1 MYQDPQMEQY
11 IKKLTDNLIEHQN
24 KLNNLEKLM
33 KQMKEDM
40 NKLIASKNNTIEKIE
55 YNFDQLKVETLEG
68 TLNIGITPG
77 GNGTIDELEVNDQ
90 TEHEVQLG
98 GEIESDCHQ
107 GIRDEIHQHLDE
119 EVPNAIRTLQEKFN
133 LVIGE
138 EYTQEMIKDIKKQI
152 DGRIHHYL
160 NDNDHKELN
169 QDEIKN
175 NVLAKTKKDI
185 ETSILNHFHKITGKE
200 NENQ

>member
-1 MYQDPQMEQY
+1 MYQDPQMQQY

-77 GNGTIDELEVNDQ
+77 GNGIIEELEVNDQ

-133 LVIGE
+133 LVVGE

-160 NDNDHKELN
+160 NNNENKELN